1 MLVVVWH
8 VVWGGYGLLYSL
20 LYGLLCGLL
29 FNFRKS
35 GAIGRLL
42 VIFYKKHLAFY
53 L

>member
-20 LYGLLCGLL
+20 LYDLLS
-29 FNFRKS
+29 NFTKS

-42 VIFYKKHLAFY
+42 GIFYKKHLAFY